1 LDGFRKSVVQIVVN
15 LQLFRTM
22 PSRYVVV
29 AAPAGFDGIPTR
41 RHYYFKT
48 KSAASDFK
56 ARIKRW
62 KAELKAPT
70 ETLSFDDNDKRW
82 LAYLRAEIGSLEQL
96 PAILGHWK
104 LTAKAVTNPL
114 TIRTLGAQYL
124 DYRQK
129 LKLSKACRIE
139 DKYVIG
145 QITARL
151 GSVPVHQVTQAQ
163 LRNFLSL
170 GQSHSTKRK
179 LYKVTSQMFDYAR
192 QERALVINP
201 LAEIPRPRVTD
212 VVTGI
217 LSIDTFEKLLRTADK
232 EFPVLV
238 PYIALAGF
246 AGIRR
251 EELIR
256 EYESD
261 QVLKWTDIDWNK
273 KRLTIRHEVAK
284 RTKRKSGDLRFPPME
299 PALIEWL
306 KPYAQTQGDIVP
318 IVDSTLRKQYAKL
331 CARIGH
337 TPLKNEL
344 RHSYGT
350 YWLAREKKEGK
361 GQLAKRIG
369 NSESTL
375 DSNYLQILT
384 PEDGRKWFGIR
395 RKPEKK
401 PKAAKTSAA
410 LDQPKVFPLPLPKSA
425 LLCA

>member
-1 LDGFRKSVVQIVVN
+1 MN
-15 LQLFRTM
+15 CN
-22 PSRYVVV
+22 RYTRVT
-29 AAPAGFDGIPTR
+29 APAGFDGVTDR
-41 RHYYFKT
+41 RDYYFKT
-48 KSAASDFK
+48 KSAAGDFK

-82 LAYLRAEIGSLEQL
+82 LAYLRAEIGALDQL
-96 PAILGHWK
+96 PGIIGHWK

-114 TIRTLGAQYL
+114 TIQNVGAQYL
-124 DYRQK
+124 AYRQK

-145 QITARL
+145 QITAHL
-151 GSVPVHQVTQAQ
+151 GSVPAYQVTPSQ
-163 LRNFLSL
+163 LRDFLAI

-273 KRLTIRHEVAK
+273 KRITIRHEVAK

-299 PALIEWL
+299 PALIDWL
-306 KPYAQTQGDIVP
+306 GPYVQAQGDIVP

-361 GQLAKRIG
+361 GQLAKRMG

-401 PKAAKTSAA
+401 PKAAKTSTPAA
-410 LDQPKVFPLPLPKSA
+410 LDQPKVVPLPLAQSA
-425 LLCA
+425 